1 VIIAPNISS
10 ENRRGLSRFVESSEQ
25 KGTVPLSADGFR
37 IAPNSQ
43 LTDRLRGAARSC
55 WDAIVVGAGP
65 AGALAARQ
73 LARAGKSVLLV
84 DKATF
89 PRYKVCGCCL
99 NATAA
104 ALLEQIGIG
113 HVLRDL
119 RAQPIDQLALATT
132 GRSVT
137 LPIPPGGFSVSREA
151 LDEALVREAIS
162 GGAEFLDGTR
172 ARLGDNA
179 DSADQRL
186 VELSNG
192 SSSVTAATNL
202 VIAAD
207 GLRGSLLENCAEF
220 PRVAARDSLIGVGAV
235 LASAAS
241 HYRPGTVYMAVGKG
255 GYVGQVRLED
265 GRLDVAAALDRRLI
279 ASASSPAKA
288 ALRIVE
294 QAGFPWPEE
303 LSRLKWHGT
312 PPLTR
317 RLTRVEG
324 RRLFVVGDAGAYVE
338 PFTGEG
344 MAWAM
349 LTGCVV
355 APLACAAIESDSPRL
370 GGQWE
375 ATHRRLLGQRMF
387 VCRAISRLLRSPRM
401 TGMAIATL
409 EHLPW
414 LATPIVRYLTAP
426 RPSQFD
432 RFTSGANAASTA
444 RNSST

>member
-1 VIIAPNISS
+1 VI
-10 ENRRGLSRFVESSEQ
+10 
-25 KGTVPLSADGFR
+25 

-43 LTDRLRGAARSC
+43 LTDRLRGAARSR

-65 AGALAARQ
+65 AGSLAARQ
-73 LARAGKSVLLV
+73 LARAGKSILLV

-89 PRYKVCGCCL
+89 PRYKVCGGCL

-104 ALLEQIGIG
+104 ALLAQIGLG

-119 RAQPIDQLALATT
+119 GAQPVDRLALATAN
-132 GRSVT
+132 RSVI
-137 LPIPPGGFSVSREA
+137 LPIRPGGFSVSREA
-151 LDEALVREAIS
+151 FDEALVREAI
-162 GGAEFLDGTR
+162 GDGAQFLDGTR
-172 ARLGDNA
+172 ARLGANA
-179 DSADQRL
+179 DRADQRH

-192 SSSVTAATNL
+192 SESVTAAAKL

-235 LASAAS
+235 LASAAPQ
-241 HYRPGTVYMAVGKG
+241 YRPGTIYMAVGNG

-265 GRLDVAAALDRRLI
+265 GRLDVAAALDRRLLT
-279 ASASSPAKA
+279 SEGGA
-288 ALRIVE
+288 AQAVRRIVE

-317 RLTRVEG
+317 RLAHVAG
-324 RRLFVVGDAGAYVE
+324 RRLLVVGDAGAYVE

-349 LTGCVV
+349 LTGCAV
-355 APLACAAIESDSPRL
+355 APLACAAIENDSPRL
-370 GGQWE
+370 ARQWE
-375 ATHRRLLGQRMF
+375 AAHRRLLGQRMF

-409 EHLPW
+409 QNLPW
-414 LATPIVRYLTAP
+414 IATPIVRCMTAP
-426 RPSQFD
+426 RPLQFD
-432 RFTSGANAASTA
+432 RFANGANAANAKRAA
-444 RNSST
+444 RPYDSLTRNP